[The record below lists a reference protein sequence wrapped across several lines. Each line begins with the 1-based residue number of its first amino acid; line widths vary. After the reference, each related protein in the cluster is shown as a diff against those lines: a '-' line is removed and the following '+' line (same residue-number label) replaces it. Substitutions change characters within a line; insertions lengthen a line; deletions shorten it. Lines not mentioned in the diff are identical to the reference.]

1 MGFEENIF
9 KKVSEYDFEST
20 YDYSVF
26 SVNDFKKFD
35 SSISYY
41 TQKKESD
48 KLVPIKDYYTFK
60 EKYYGTECI
69 VYRIVRPTYRYVT
82 KGFIFDKVVKVVDG
96 YIVERLK

>member
-1 MGFEENIF
+1 MGFEKNIL
-9 KKVSEYDFEST
+9 KKASEYDFEST

-35 SSISYY
+35 SNISYY

-60 EKYYGTECI
+60 EKYYGTECF

-82 KGFIFDKVVKVVDG
+82 KGLIFDKVVKVVDG